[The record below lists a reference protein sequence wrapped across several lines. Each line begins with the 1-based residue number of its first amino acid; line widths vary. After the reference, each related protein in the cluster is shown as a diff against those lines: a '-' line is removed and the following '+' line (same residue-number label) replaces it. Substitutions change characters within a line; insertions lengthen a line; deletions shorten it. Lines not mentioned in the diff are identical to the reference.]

1 MSVSTQSILPL
12 KMRVATASKMFDVGK
27 STLWNLIKEG
37 KIKAY
42 RPSEKITL
50 LETKELIEYFR
61 GKGK

>member
-1 MSVSTQSILPL
+1 
-12 KMRVATASKMFDVGK
+12 MRVATASKMFDVGK